1 MGMTYKGTGV
11 DYDAMDPF
19 KRTAQLAT
27 RETAKNLDRFNTGEF
42 EEFEASRGESAY
54 LIEAAKSYLAHVEE
68 GLGTKNLVADAM
80 YKLTGKSY
88 YDQIAQDC
96 VAMIVNDMVT
106 LGALPLSR
114 APASMPMGSPWLGRL
129 PRRCQKAT

>member
-1 MGMTYKGTGV
+1 MKGCDAMADERPMTYSGVGV

-19 KRTAQLAT
+19 KRMAQLAA
-27 RETAKNLDRFNTGEF
+27 RETAGNITRLNDGEF
-42 EEFEASRGESAY
+42 REFEASRGESAY

-80 YKLTGKSY
+80 YQLTGKSY

-96 VAMIVNDMVT
+96 VAMIVNDMITV
-106 LGALPLSR
+106 GALPLSV
-114 APASMPMGSPWLGRL
+114 AMHLAVGVSS
-129 PRRCQKAT
+129 